1 MMTAETQ
8 ALPDLVLLNVPTAK
22 QKRRPDIFTPR
33 ERLTLRLIYGALMAA
48 LIYVFA
54 RVYQMLE
61 VSRHLTG
68 AHFRVD
74 LRPLLESGLVIQ
86 THVAG
91 AIASF
96 VLGVTIM
103 LQPKGS
109 RMHRELGWAW
119 CVTMG
124 GAALAS
130 IFIQGEGQFSWIH
143 GFTAV
148 TLIILPIGVALA
160 RAHKSKLHARF
171 MTALFLGA
179 MLGAGIFTFLPGR
192 MMWELFFTV

>member
-1 MMTAETQ
+1 MMA
-8 ALPDLVLLNVPTAK
+8 
-22 QKRRPDIFTPR
+22 
-33 ERLTLRLIYGALMAA
+33 
-48 LIYVFA
+48 
-54 RVYQMLE
+54 

-74 LRPLLESGLVIQ
+74 LRPLLESCLVIQ

-91 AIASF
+91 ATASF
-96 VLGVTIM
+96 LLWITIM

-109 RMHRELGWAW
+109 RMHRQLGWAW

-124 GAALAS
+124 VAALSS
-130 IFIQGEGQFSWIH
+130 ILIQDEGQFTWIH

-148 TLIILPIGVALA
+148 TLIVLPIGVALA
-160 RAHKSKLHARF
+160 RAHKAKLHARF

-192 MMWELFFTV
+192 MMWELFFAV